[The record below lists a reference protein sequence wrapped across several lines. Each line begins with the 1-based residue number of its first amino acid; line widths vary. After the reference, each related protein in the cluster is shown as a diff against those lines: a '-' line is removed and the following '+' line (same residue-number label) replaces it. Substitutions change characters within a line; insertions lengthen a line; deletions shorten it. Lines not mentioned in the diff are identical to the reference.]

1 MILGCV
7 SIQAWPS
14 SSSRRVWAKRSG
26 TKKSFRDRPYRIRK
40 WKSRRPTKGLFTW
53 LNARI
58 AEEHVS
64 KVMYPP
70 FPCERS
76 FESKGIIKGVI
87 TATMILRRKE
97 GGKNLLGGSFSSR
110 TRVDTRSSN
119 NFDGKI
125 SFTMLLF
132 EDDQKRIQEFVD
144 ILKGREKMLEN

>member
-26 TKKSFRDRPYRIRK
+26 TKKSFRDRPCRIRK

-87 TATMILRRKE
+87 TATMILRRK
-97 GGKNLLGGSFSSR
+97 GGE
-110 TRVDTRSSN
+110 
-119 NFDGKI
+119 KI
-125 SFTMLLF
+125 SW
-132 EDDQKRIQEFVD
+132 EDHFHRERESIHVQVIILMERFRSRCFFSRMIRKEFKSLW
-144 ILKGREKMLEN
+144 IF

>member
-1 MILGCV
+1 MEIAAANKGAV
-7 SIQAWPS
+7 Y
-14 SSSRRVWAKRSG
+14 VVKR
-26 TKKSFRDRPYRIRK
+26 KDR
-40 WKSRRPTKGLFTW
+40 GG
-53 LNARI
+53 ARF
-58 AEEHVS
+58 ESHVS
-64 KVMYPP
+64 SLPLRTELRVQRYYQRCNHGDDDP
-70 FPCERS
+70 
-76 FESKGIIKGVI
+76 SKK
-87 TATMILRRKE
+87 R

>member
-1 MILGCV
+1 MEIAAANKGAV
-7 SIQAWPS
+7 Y
-14 SSSRRVWAKRSG
+14 VVKRG
-26 TKKSFRDRPYRIRK
+26 
-40 WKSRRPTKGLFTW
+40 G
-53 LNARI
+53 ARF
-58 AEEHVS
+58 ESHVS
-64 KVMYPP
+64 SLPLRT
-70 FPCERS
+70 RS